1 MPPMHSVPAGVA
13 LLSHLPAN
21 EIESYLSQPLERV
34 NDRTPTDVD
43 ELRRRIAQIVV
54 DGVLWSFDDL
64 GEGITAIDVP
74 FRGAS
79 GQYEG
84 ALFVNAPSYRF
95 PAEGDKER
103 IQQLVVDAAE
113 RLSSRFRVH

>member
-1 MPPMHSVPAGVA
+1 
-13 LLSHLPAN
+13 
-21 EIESYLSQPLERV
+21 V
-34 NDRTPTDVD
+34 NDRTPSDVN
-43 ELRRRIAQIVV
+43 ELRRRIAQIAV

-95 PAEGDKER
+95 PPEGEKDH
-103 IQQLVVDAAE
+103 IQQLVVDAAA
-113 RLSSRFRVH
+113 RLSERFTLH